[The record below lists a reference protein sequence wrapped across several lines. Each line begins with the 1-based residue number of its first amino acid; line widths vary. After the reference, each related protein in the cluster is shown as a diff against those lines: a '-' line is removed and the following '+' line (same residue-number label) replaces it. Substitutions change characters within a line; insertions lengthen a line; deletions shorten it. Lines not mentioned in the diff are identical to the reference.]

1 MDTQPVANRCPK
13 CQTPLP
19 SDAPQGLCPK
29 CLFAAVATPT
39 EADQPAGHR
48 PAPPSLT
55 EIAAAFPQLEILE
68 FIGQGGMGFVF
79 KARQPKLDRLVAL
92 KILPQSLAADPT
104 FSERFNREAK
114 LLARLN
120 HPGIVTVH
128 DFGVALCA
136 GRAGSPLPA
145 ASADESERRAR
156 SDAPYPS
163 LSQFYY
169 LLMEFV
175 DGVNL
180 RQAMQAG
187 RFTPNQALAIVPKI
201 CEALQ
206 FAHNEGILHRD
217 IKPENILLD
226 AKGRVKI
233 ADFGIAKLVGNDGR
247 AGSPLPAAESN
258 DTSGAHGVTRPT
270 QTNLTEAGKTLGSP
284 NYMAPE
290 QLEHPGEVD
299 HRADIYS
306 LGVVFYE
313 MLTGE
318 LPLGRFAPPSQKSA
332 ADPRVDEV
340 VLRAL
345 EKERERRQH
354 SAGEVRT
361 QVETITATPPGRR
374 RGDEAHSE
382 KLETGNRKS
391 EMSPRFSRTAIVGAC
406 LIPFALLGPAMIWWV
421 RFPIRTEREVFG
433 FWLAAILL
441 TVSIAVPFGTTILG
455 WVAVSQIRRSA
466 GKIYGLWLAVFDG
479 LLFPLVA
486 LDAGILAF
494 CMVAT
499 VAITGTNSPENQART
514 VCMLVW
520 VLLSLTIDWL
530 IIRRVWRAVNP
541 QGSAKEATPAPAT
554 PHPGKRG
561 SLALVWG
568 ALLVGVL
575 AMATLAI
582 YWQARPTATHLARN
596 MLTTTA
602 TDYVV
607 ANATHAVLDEVRPV
621 RLDAQGAARL
631 PDGSTEDKTIVEWAK
646 RTGEAQESFLSF
658 DDFKGGRVTI
668 HQFRKAPRD
677 TLITWEYAGG
687 DPQDIS
693 VIIQKNLVKSGV
705 VLTNGG
711 GNAVLI
717 AAVLIAVLIGVLI
730 IRRVWRAVN
739 PVNRAALE
747 PTDHASPRLANW
759 KLALLFGVVIG
770 GGMAGERLISDYLVR
785 RAGAPIAQEAARQAI
800 TPHLQAASLR
810 WKTMSF
816 EPNTVSPS
824 DVIVRFTKLEKLRE
838 ASGTNIWQPVDGL
851 LNLRTLDGSL
861 WQATGVRGLAHLQ
874 FKFSTG
880 ELWTNKVEVPPIPA
894 TAGNR
899 GPRSFGPVIERILND
914 PDDDPRNSFLDLDT
928 GTVFDDP
935 VPPPTGNMSV
945 EMRIGFTIGAMDS
958 LLRAIRERKVDLV
971 GDASGNSLAGCDLVA
986 VPVANEQFDSA
997 SADTILW
1004 RQNETALTNTGQD
1017 FVSLHATNTPFAQ
1030 LFHAVLG
1037 LAQDFRTLHA
1047 TNTPATWLFKT
1058 REGSS
1063 GILQITGFTENP
1075 RGVKLRYKL
1084 VQDSKSAAALPSK
1097 PAWGEPVEGLAVS
1110 LQADKIDWRSDAPP
1124 ILHASLRNDGEM
1136 ILTSSRSDSHLQQVE
1151 VDGKWYRSRVTYYEL
1166 TGTNGQQ
1173 GIVSAGG
1180 ALNEMQPGERW
1191 DNVQISLRQGDW
1203 QRATTN
1209 DLALATYPFRNWVI
1223 TDTGIAPVMSLSSGK
1238 HTIRVAFVVNPARA
1252 IYREPPFRVISNPVE
1267 IEIQGPVEGPLP
1279 NLK

>member
-1 MDTQPVANRCPK
+1 
-13 CQTPLP
+13 
-19 SDAPQGLCPK
+19 
-29 CLFAAVATPT
+29 
-39 EADQPAGHR
+39 
-48 PAPPSLT
+48 
-55 EIAAAFPQLEILE
+55 LE

-104 FSERFNREAK
+104 FAERFNREAK

-128 DFGVALCA
+128 DFGVATA
-136 GRAGSPLPA
+136 TEGRAGSPLPA
-145 ASADESERRAR
+145 AREGGNDRRAR
-156 SDAPYPS
+156 SDAPYPPQTPDAKRQ
-163 LSQFYY
+163 SQFYY

-187 RFTPNQALAIVPKI
+187 RFTPDQALAIVPKI

-233 ADFGIAKLVGNDGR
+233 ADFGIAMLMGNDTPRFGVPPLG
-247 AGSPLPAAESN
+247 GSVSPEPDRLKP
-258 DTSGAHGVTRPT
+258 GLQAHYIA
-270 QTNLTEAGKTLGSP
+270 LTEAGKTLGSP

-290 QLEHPGEVD
+290 QLENPGEVD

-354 SAGEVRT
+354 SAGEVKT
-361 QVETITATPPGRR
+361 QVETIVSTPGSSRR
-374 RGDEAHSE
+374 EEAQTEQFENAS
-382 KLETGNRKS
+382 LETGPAGFLSRWRRMVALLLGGITFTSPLSVKLTDISALGILGCISCLGLLAPVFPAMRVCFAFGAFFGFFGLIGIVAMLEFPAARRRARAKKMSQTPRVTPDANLPSAPMNCPVTMEKWLAMMDAGEYAQSWETAAPYFQGKISREEWLAKLEQVRRSLGEILSRKIIS
-391 EMSPRFSRTAIVGAC
+391 MENTVMGTRYEAKYASAFECLPAAVETVTYAKQPGGAWLPIGYLIRPAEPGRARFSRTAIVGAAW
-406 LIPFALLGPAMIWWV
+406 LTLFFAVVPAFLWHEIATHEPIRLNDPIWIIVLFALGLP
-421 RFPIRTEREVFG
+421 G
-433 FWLAAILL
+433 FTA
-441 TVSIAVPFGTTILG
+441 PFGATILG

-466 GKIYGLWLAVFDG
+466 GKLYGLWLAVFDG
-479 LLFPLVA
+479 LLFPLLA
-486 LDAGILAF
+486 LDAGLLAV

-499 VAITGTNSPENQART
+499 VAITGTNSPENQARA

-530 IIRRVWRAVNP
+530 IIRRVWRAVSNP
-541 QGSAKEATPAPAT
+541 QGSAKEATTAPAA
-554 PHPGKRG
+554 PHLSKRG
-561 SLALVWG
+561 PLALVWG
-568 ALLVGVL
+568 ASLVGVL
-575 AMATLAI
+575 VMATLAI
-582 YWQARPTATHLARN
+582 YWQARPTATLLARN

-621 RLDAQGAARL
+621 RLDARGAARL
-631 PDGSTEDKTIVEWAK
+631 PDGSTEDKTIVEWGK
-646 RTGEAQESFLSF
+646 RTGEVQESFLSF

-693 VIIQKNLVKSGV
+693 VIIQKNLAKSGV
-705 VLTNGG
+705 VLTNGRG
-711 GNAVLI
+711 SAVLL
-717 AAVLIAVLIGVLI
+717 AAVFIAVLIGVLI

-747 PTDHASPRLANW
+747 PSDHASPRLANW
-759 KLALLFGVVIG
+759 KLALLFGVVVG

-810 WKTMSF
+810 WETMSF

-861 WQATGVRGLAHLQ
+861 W
-874 FKFSTG
+874 
-880 ELWTNKVEVPPIPA
+880 
-894 TAGNR
+894 
-899 GPRSFGPVIERILND
+899 
-914 PDDDPRNSFLDLDT
+914 
-928 GTVFDDP
+928 
-935 VPPPTGNMSV
+935 
-945 EMRIGFTIGAMDS
+945 
-958 LLRAIRERKVDLV
+958 
-971 GDASGNSLAGCDLVA
+971 
-986 VPVANEQFDSA
+986 
-997 SADTILW
+997 
-1004 RQNETALTNTGQD
+1004 
-1017 FVSLHATNTPFAQ
+1017 
-1030 LFHAVLG
+1030 
-1037 LAQDFRTLHA
+1037 
-1047 TNTPATWLFKT
+1047 
-1058 REGSS
+1058 
-1063 GILQITGFTENP
+1063 
-1075 RGVKLRYKL
+1075 
-1084 VQDSKSAAALPSK
+1084 
-1097 PAWGEPVEGLAVS
+1097 
-1110 LQADKIDWRSDAPP
+1110 
-1124 ILHASLRNDGEM
+1124 
-1136 ILTSSRSDSHLQQVE
+1136 
-1151 VDGKWYRSRVTYYEL
+1151 
-1166 TGTNGQQ
+1166 
-1173 GIVSAGG
+1173 
-1180 ALNEMQPGERW
+1180 
-1191 DNVQISLRQGDW
+1191 
-1203 QRATTN
+1203 
-1209 DLALATYPFRNWVI
+1209 
-1223 TDTGIAPVMSLSSGK
+1223 
-1238 HTIRVAFVVNPARA
+1238 
-1252 IYREPPFRVISNPVE
+1252 
-1267 IEIQGPVEGPLP
+1267 
-1279 NLK
+1279 